1 MNLEQYIER
10 SRILDLSILVKKN
23 RPELLRLLEE
33 GIQLPDL
40 VQDHRVLV
48 ENLPRTQLHRLFEA
62 RIEWRARKR
71 ARDRLDESL
80 ASAGL
85 HEPPQMARD
94 RALVP
99 HKVDALERAV
109 RICPKEDF
117 ADEETWGDA
126 LMALLDVWS
135 GAVNQ
140 TLRRGNLKV
149 RLTPN
154 HADLKQFEE
163 FARRTESLSD
173 LPPHRWQA
181 IRRGIRA
188 GALTVE
194 FEPPISAIK
203 GHLSGVMSRLGPK
216 VSAREVDGVIDEM
229 ALSVLD
235 GYLRGILDQRA
246 EADAVRSAVAQY
258 QKLLTG
264 APLAAGR
271 IGALSISGDGK
282 TVGAIVCTEGDI
294 PELQEEISTDNE
306 EWEGGLAALFEVAG
320 VEQVA
325 VPVSSPATEIHRQ
338 MREVLEEPYEL
349 LPVRISALA
358 EARKLLVSEPLS
370 LPVQVASALVIAR
383 RALQP
388 ADEWE
393 QVDPVAIGLADYQN
407 DLNEEPLREALLE
420 VLGLFQ
426 LDRASGSYKPPAPRA
441 SARAAAASGRLN
453 PLVKGLADLRPGMM
467 LDGII
472 TNITRFGAF
481 VNIGLS
487 EEGMIHISELSTE
500 YVQTPSDVV
509 SIGDRVQPRV
519 LDVEPSKRRI
529 ALSLKTAP
537 MGAGVGPTMERSP
550 DGDRNIPLD
559 TRVRRGRDGGTARRR
574 GGPARVGRN
583 QALEQLENLFKKE

>member
-1 MNLEQYIER
+1 VNLEQYIER
-10 SRILDLSILVKKN
+10 SRILDLSIVAEKN

-33 GIQLPDL
+33 GIQLPELAQDYRFL
-40 VQDHRVLV
+40 VD
-48 ENLPRTQLHRLFEA
+48 NLPRAQLRRLFEA
-62 RIEWRARKR
+62 RVEWRARKR
-71 ARDRLDESL
+71 ARERLDESL
-80 ASAGL
+80 ANSGL
-85 HEPPQMARD
+85 PQPPQMVKD

-109 RICPKEDF
+109 RICPKDDF
-117 ADEETWGDA
+117 DGEEAWGDA
-126 LMALLDVWS
+126 LAGLVDVWS
-135 GAVNQ
+135 GTVNQ

-149 RLTPN
+149 RLDPN

-163 FARRTESLSD
+163 FARRTETLSD

-194 FEPPISAIK
+194 FEPPLSAIK

-216 VSAREVDGVIDEM
+216 AGERGVDDLIDEM

-246 EADAVRSAVAQY
+246 EDDAVRNAVTQY
-258 QKLLTG
+258 HKLLTG
-264 APLAAGR
+264 APLATGR
-271 IGALSISGDGK
+271 IGALAISGDGK
-282 TVGAIVCTEGDI
+282 IVGAIVCTEGDI
-294 PELQEEISTDNE
+294 PELQEEIPTE
-306 EWEGGLAALFEVAG
+306 EEGWEGRLAALFEVAG

-325 VPVSSPATEIHRQ
+325 VPVSSPATEIHKQIRAT
-338 MREVLEEPYEL
+338 LEEPYEL
-349 LPVRISALA
+349 LPVRVSALA
-358 EARKLLVSEPLS
+358 EARALLMEPPLS

-388 ADEWE
+388 ADAWE

-407 DLNEEPLREALLE
+407 DLNEERLREALLE

-426 LDRASGSYKPPAPRA
+426 LDRASGAFKPPPPRP
-441 SARAAAASGRLN
+441 SARAAATSGRLN
-453 PLVKGLADLRPGMM
+453 PLVKSLADLRPGMM

-487 EEGMIHISELSTE
+487 EEGMIHISELSME

-529 ALSLKTAP
+529 ALSLKPTP
-537 MGAGVGPTMERSP
+537 MGPSMERP
-550 DGDRNIPLD
+550 QEGDRNVPLD
-559 TRVRRGRDGGTARRR
+559 TRVRRGRDSGGGQRRR